1 MPLMVK
7 FVLAVVGAVAIVTGT
22 GAWHLYQ
29 LQRETFEAEARN
41 RVELVLNFGT
51 ATRSFTSQTLSPAVT
66 GATDELILEAMAPA
80 STVRHLFDEFHALM
94 PEYTY
99 RSPSL
104 DPMNPDDQATP
115 LEAEIIRRF
124 DRAFVDSSSL
134 APFSGYVS
142 VDGEER
148 FLIAQPVETTPTCLV
163 CHGPRDSAPPI
174 VRDQFDGGYD
184 WPLDR
189 IINGLFIYVPT
200 ADLQAHQANTIR
212 AAAITFGVSTT
223 VLILVVYWLFERL
236 VSRRIRQIAR
246 VMDQTAGNPG
256 SAAFLADQGKDEIGV
271 VADAFNRMSRSLR
284 ATYGRLE
291 RTAAERGAALE
302 IAKAEAEAARV
313 GGRDQATAQG
323 RTARSGPHP
332 QSGEPS

>member
-1 MPLMVK
+1 MPLMLK
-7 FVLAVVGAVAIVTGT
+7 FVLAVVGAVAIVTGV
-22 GAWHLYQ
+22 GAWYLYE
-29 LQRETFEAEARN
+29 LQREAFEAEARN
-41 RVELVLNFGT
+41 RVELVLNFGR
-51 ATRSFTSQTLSPAVT
+51 AARSFTEQTLSPSVG

-115 LEAEIIRRF
+115 LEAEIIRGF
-124 DRAFVDSSSL
+124 DQAFRDGGAL
-134 APFSGYVS
+134 EPFSGYVS
-142 VDGEER
+142 VNDEER

-163 CHGPRDSAPPI
+163 CHGPRDSAPAT
-174 VRDQFDGGYD
+174 VREQFDDGYD

-200 ADLQAHQANTIR
+200 DDLQAHQASTVR
-212 AAAITFGVSTT
+212 AAAITFGLSTT
-223 VLILVVYWLFERL
+223 VLILVIYWLFERL

-246 VMDQTAGNPG
+246 VMNQTAGNPG

-271 VADAFNRMSRSLR
+271 VADAFNQMSHSLR
-284 ATYGRLE
+284 DSYGKLE
-291 RTAAERGAALE
+291 RTAAERAAALE
-302 IAKAEAEAARV
+302 IAKAEAEAARA
-313 GGRDQATAQG
+313 GRRSDTPAPR
-323 RTARSGPHP
+323 RTALPGNDPEHKDP
-332 QSGEPS
+332 L